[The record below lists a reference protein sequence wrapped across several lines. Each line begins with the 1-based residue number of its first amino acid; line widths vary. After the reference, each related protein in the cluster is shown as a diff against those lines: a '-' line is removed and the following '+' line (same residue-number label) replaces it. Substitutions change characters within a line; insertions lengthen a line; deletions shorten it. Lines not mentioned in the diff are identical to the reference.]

1 MAARDDVRVEGLVTK
16 NEMASYAPSTRR
28 TRYWP
33 AHHRLVLFILATLFL
48 IISGSGWLWLTT
60 PDVGWLRTTNP
71 QTTAMMRHRQEE
83 QRVTGQIAPSRWE
96 WVGLS
101 QISPYLI
108 QSVIEYEDALFFD
121 HRGFDWESM
130 WEALL
135 TDLRERRMVV
145 GGSTLTQQV
154 ARNIFLSPSRTPM
167 RKLREAV
174 LTYRLE
180 RDLAKARILELYLNI
195 AEWGPGVYGAEAAAR
210 TYFNKSAAEL
220 RLSEAIRLAA
230 VLPSPHRLSPLDYM
244 APDLRERAQEILDR
258 MLGRGWISQITRE
271 QTSSELRDLHVSQA
285 VAPVFVPLPHPVSG
299 KFRDADYWT
308 GKMSM
313 PDRVLMNAAQIADFN
328 ERALIMSGGTRVL
341 QLPDVFSGKD
351 VTDKIL
357 ELAGFFGLPSR
368 AGDALGN
375 VRVRYDRSNQ
385 ALDGHF
391 YRKLMSELNLDG
403 VPGHVETRY
412 ALVTKRAD
420 VLAWPVDEL
429 IMDNPGDYAFNAI
442 LQSTIYRG
450 TPVAIIHTS
459 KDGKWAFIRSAYFDG
474 WIKEETLARTTRQ
487 GAGAYPGARF
497 LIVIAPS
504 VRSTSGVE
512 LMMGTA
518 VQLVRSSP
526 DGYAVKIPARGN
538 HGELV
543 LLDDVVGAH
552 GISDGFLP
560 YTRRNVL
567 VQAFKLLDA
576 PYNWGGSDSGFDCS
590 TFVHDVFAVFGIRLP
605 RNSTWQAK
613 VGRRVAHF
621 EERDRVADRLGT
633 VHRWRPGVTLLRLPG
648 HIMMYLGEEAGKPY
662 AIHAV
667 SGVKDR
673 DGNVMKIDKVA
684 VTDLDLGRGA
694 KTGSL
699 LERMTD
705 VREVALEPSD
715 LSTLTQDFG
724 DWLSVHPL
732 RIAVALV
739 SIITGMVFVGAVVG
753 VTARRFRQRARV
765 LNVAGV
771 APRRA

>member
-1 MAARDDVRVEGLVTK
+1 VAAREEVRVEGLVAN
-16 NEMASYAPSTRR
+16 NEVAPYAPSTRR
-28 TRYWP
+28 WTRYWS
-33 AHHRLVLFILATLFL
+33 ARHLLVLLILATLVL
-48 IISGSGWLWLTT
+48 IVSGSGWLWLTT
-60 PDVGWLRTTNP
+60 PDVGWLRTANP

-83 QRVTGQIAPSRWE
+83 QSLTAQTGRSRWE

-101 QISPYLI
+101 RISPYLI
-108 QSVIEYEDALFFD
+108 QSVVESEDALFFE
-121 HRGFDWESM
+121 HRGFDWEGM

-154 ARNIFLSPSRTPM
+154 AKNIFLSPSRTPM

-180 RDLAKARILELYLNI
+180 RDLTKARILELYLNI
-195 AEWGPGVYGAEAAAR
+195 VEWGPGVYGAEAAAQMH
-210 TYFNKSAAEL
+210 FNKSAAEL
-220 RLSEAIRLAA
+220 RLSEAIRLTA
-230 VLPSPHRLSPLDYM
+230 VLPNPYRLSPLDYTH
-244 APDLRERAQEILDR
+244 PYIKERAQEILNG
-258 MLGRGWISQITRE
+258 MLGRGWISRVTHE
-271 QTSSELRDLHVSQA
+271 QASTELRDLQASQA
-285 VAPVFVPLPHPVSG
+285 AAPVFVPLSHPLSG
-299 KFRDADYWT
+299 KFRDADYWA

-313 PDRVLMNAAQIADFN
+313 ADSVVMNAAEIADFN
-328 ERALIMSGGTRVL
+328 ERALILSGGTRVL
-341 QLPDVFSGKD
+341 ELPDVLSGKD

-357 ELAGFFGLPSR
+357 ELSGLFGLLSR
-368 AGDALGN
+368 GGN
-375 VRVRYDRSNQ
+375 APRDVRVRYDRRNQ

-391 YRKLMSELNLDG
+391 YHRLMSSLNLDG
-403 VPGHVETRY
+403 VSSHVETRY
-412 ALVTKRAD
+412 AIVTKRAD

-442 LQSTIYRG
+442 LQSTVYRG

-474 WIKEETLARTTRQ
+474 WIKEETLARTTRES
-487 GAGAYPGARF
+487 AGAYPSARF
-497 LIVIAPS
+497 LIVTAPS
-504 VRSTSGVE
+504 VRSASGVE
-512 LMMGTA
+512 LMMGST
-518 VQLVRSSP
+518 VQMVRSSP
-526 DGYAVKIPARGN
+526 DGYVVKIPARGN

-543 LLDDVVGAH
+543 LLDDVVDAH
-552 GISDGFLP
+552 GISDAFLP

-576 PYNWGGSDSGFDCS
+576 PYNWGGSHSGFDCS

-613 VGRRVAHF
+613 VGRRLAHF
-621 EERDRVADRLGT
+621 EARDRAADRLDT
-633 VHRWRPGVTLLRLPG
+633 AVRWQPGVTLLRFPG

-673 DGNVMKIDKVA
+673 DGNIMKIEKVA
-684 VTDLDLGRGA
+684 VTDLDLGLGA

-699 LERMTD
+699 LERVTD
-705 VREVALEPSD
+705 VREVALERSD
-715 LSTLTQDFG
+715 LRTLTRDFG

-732 RIAVALV
+732 RIAVALG
-739 SIITGMVFVGAVVG
+739 SIITVMLVVGAVAG
-753 VTARRFRQRARV
+753 LTARHFRERA
-765 LNVAGV
+765 
-771 APRRA
+771 